1 MIKYYLSR
9 FNLEYLNSNDYNI
22 DQKVEYFNNVLN
34 KLCISHIPNINNTIK
49 QVLPKNILKLKK
61 QVKNLFRK
69 SKTNLQYKY
78 NWIEAKKK
86 LSKELESLNF
96 KREINAINSKNKL
109 KFYKFMK
116 KKQNLKSG
124 VSPLIYISNYNILFS
139 DLDKANTL
147 NSYFS
152 SIQQN
157 DNGNLPEFYN
167 LTKQKFDNI
176 DLNLEIIKIFL
187 NRLKITH
194 TFGTDGI
201 PSSMLKLL
209 SNELCRPLYIIF
221 NSSLLSG
228 NIPKIWKKSIITQI
242 FKKGDHQ
249 IQITIGLFQYHV

>member
-1 MIKYYLSR
+1 
-9 FNLEYLNSNDYNI
+9 
-22 DQKVEYFNNVLN
+22 
-34 KLCISHIPNINNTIK
+34 
-49 QVLPKNILKLKK
+49 
-61 QVKNLFRK
+61 
-69 SKTNLQYKY
+69 
-78 NWIEAKKK
+78 
-86 LSKELESLNF
+86 
-96 KREINAINSKNKL
+96 
-109 KFYKFMK
+109 MK
-116 KKQNLKSG
+116 KRQNLKYG
-124 VSPLIYISNYNILFS
+124 VSPLNDISNNNILFS

-157 DNGNLPEFYN
+157 YNGNLPEFYN

-201 PSSMLKLL
+201 SSSMLKLL

-228 NIPKIWKKSIITQI
+228 NIPKIWKNSIITPI
-242 FKKGDHQ
+242 FKKGEPSNSNDYRP
-249 IQITIGLFQYHV
+249 ISITCVMCRVL

>member
-1 MIKYYLSR
+1 MDRS
-9 FNLEYLNSNDYNI
+9 
-22 DQKVEYFNNVLN
+22 
-34 KLCISHIPNINNTIK
+34 
-49 QVLPKNILKLKK
+49 
-61 QVKNLFRK
+61 
-69 SKTNLQYKY
+69 
-78 NWIEAKKK
+78 KKK
-86 LSKELESLNF
+86 LSKVLESLNF
-96 KREINAINSKNKL
+96 KREINVINSKNKL

-116 KKQNLKSG
+116 KRQNLKSG
-124 VSPLIYISNYNILFS
+124 VYPLIDISNNNILFS
-139 DLDKANTL
+139 GKANTL

-201 PSSMLKLL
+201 PSSMLTLL

-221 NSSLLSG
+221 N
-228 NIPKIWKKSIITQI
+228 
-242 FKKGDHQ
+242 
-249 IQITIGLFQYHV
+249 

>member
-1 MIKYYLSR
+1 
-9 FNLEYLNSNDYNI
+9 
-22 DQKVEYFNNVLN
+22 
-34 KLCISHIPNINNTIK
+34 
-49 QVLPKNILKLKK
+49 
-61 QVKNLFRK
+61 
-69 SKTNLQYKY
+69 
-78 NWIEAKKK
+78 
-86 LSKELESLNF
+86 
-96 KREINAINSKNKL
+96 
-109 KFYKFMK
+109 MK
-116 KKQNLKSG
+116 KRQNLKSR
-124 VSPLIYISNYNILFS
+124 VSPLIDISNNNILFS

-147 NSYFS
+147 NSYVS

-167 LTKQKFDNI
+167 LTKQKFYNI

-228 NIPKIWKKSIITQI
+228 NIPKIWKKSIITPIFNQI
-242 FKKGDHQ
+242 NIKFK
-249 IQITIGLFQYHV
+249 

>member
-1 MIKYYLSR
+1 MDRS
-9 FNLEYLNSNDYNI
+9 
-22 DQKVEYFNNVLN
+22 
-34 KLCISHIPNINNTIK
+34 
-49 QVLPKNILKLKK
+49 
-61 QVKNLFRK
+61 
-69 SKTNLQYKY
+69 
-78 NWIEAKKK
+78 KKK

-116 KKQNLKSG
+116 KRQNLKSG
-124 VSPLIYISNYNILFS
+124 ISPLIDISNNNILFS

-187 NRLKITH
+187 NRLKLHILSELMGYH
-194 TFGTDGI
+194 
-201 PSSMLKLL
+201 LL
-209 SNELCRPLYIIF
+209 C
-221 NSSLLSG
+221 
-228 NIPKIWKKSIITQI
+228 
-242 FKKGDHQ
+242 
-249 IQITIGLFQYHV
+249 